1 MITQVCIASTTKLSQ
16 IFKTTFEEFRWIEE
30 NYRGYNLENI
40 VTRRVYH
47 SHITMDTGRVSQYW
61 RRLGEVQVVP
71 FYADLQ
77 NPTTYYRTM
86 CDVRRSIAS
95 RTKRED
101 P

>member
-47 SHITMDTGRVSQYW
+47 SHITMDTGRVSSIGAGWERY
-61 RRLGEVQVVP
+61 RLSPSMRTYKILRPITGLCVMYAEV
-71 FYADLQ
+71 
-77 NPTTYYRTM
+77 
-86 CDVRRSIAS
+86 
-95 RTKRED
+95 
-101 P
+101 